1 MFYKSYQRIRADLDG
16 ERITV
21 AQIVNHH
28 LGKIEEYNPNLNAF
42 LEVFKEEALTK
53 AEQIDFKLRQGT
65 AGRLA
70 GLVLGIKD
78 LFCLKG
84 HVVSCSSKILEGF
97 ESQITAT
104 PIQRLIDEDA
114 IVIGRQNCDEFAMG
128 SSNENSAFGLVKNG
142 ANQSCVPGGS
152 SGGSAVGV
160 QTDMCHISLGSDTG
174 GSVRQPAAFCG
185 VYGLKPTY
193 SRISR
198 YGLTAYSSSF
208 DCVGILSKS
217 IADAELILEIIAGND
232 ERDTTSSREKVP
244 YYSKSTINSNKFK
257 IAYFPEINEA
267 EGIAKSVSQMMDQTM
282 SNLKA
287 SGHFLE
293 KVSFPYLEYL
303 LPTYYILTSAEASA
317 NLARFDGVRYGFRD
331 FSISNLESMYKKS
344 RTNGFGP
351 EVLRRILLGT
361 FVLSSSYHDAFYTKA
376 QKVRH
381 LIKDYTDDI
390 LKDYDFIISPT
401 TATTAFEIN
410 SKTNNPVEMYLSDLF
425 TVQASVAGI
434 PAISIPAGKDQ
445 NDMPIGLQVMAASF
459 EEEKLFSFAKSFEIM
474 RYI

>member
-16 ERITV
+16 KRITV

-28 LGKIEEYNPNLNAF
+28 LGKIEEHNPSLNAF

-53 AEQIDFKLRQGT
+53 AVQIDLKLNQGI

-70 GLVLGIKD
+70 GLVIGIKD
-78 LFCLKG
+78 LFCLQD
-84 HVVSCSSKILEGF
+84 HIVSCSSKILEGF

-104 PIQRLIDEDA
+104 PIQRLLDEDA

-142 ANQSCVPGGS
+142 VNQSCVPGGS

-160 QTDMCHISLGSDTG
+160 QTDMCQISLGSDTG

-232 ERDTTSSREKVP
+232 ERDSTSSREKVP
-244 YYSKSTINSNKFK
+244 SFSKSTIKSNRYK
-257 IAYFPEINEA
+257 IAYFTEINEA
-267 EGIAKSVSQMMDQTM
+267 EGIANSVSRMMNQTM
-282 SNLKA
+282 SSLKA
-287 SGHFLE
+287 SGHLLE

-331 FSISNLESMYKKS
+331 LSISDLESMYKKS

-376 QKVRH
+376 QKVRQ
-381 LIKDYTDDI
+381 LIKHYTDDI

-410 SKTNNPVEMYLSDLF
+410 SKTINPVEMYLSDLF

-434 PAISIPAGKDQ
+434 PAISIPAGEDE
-445 NDMPIGLQVMAASF
+445 NNMPIGLQVMAASF
-459 EEEKLFSFAKSFEIM
+459 EEEKLFSFSKSIKTM
-474 RYI
+474 

>member
-1 MFYKSYQRIRADLDG
+1 MFYKSYQQIRADLDG
-16 ERITV
+16 HRITV
-21 AQIVNHH
+21 VQIVNHH
-28 LGKIEEYNPNLNAF
+28 LGKIEEKNPNLNAF
-42 LEVFKEEALTK
+42 LEVYREESITK
-53 AEQIDFKLRQGT
+53 AAQIDLKLKQGT

-70 GLVLGIKD
+70 GLVVGIKD

-84 HVVSCSSKILEGF
+84 HLVSCSSKILEDF

-104 PIQRLIDEDA
+104 PIQRLLDEDA

-142 ANQSCVPGGS
+142 ANPSRVPGGS

-160 QTDMCHISLGSDTG
+160 QTDMCQISLGSDTG

-208 DCVGILSKS
+208 DCVGVFSKS
-217 IADAELILEIIAGND
+217 ISDAELILEIIAGSD
-232 ERDTTSSREKVP
+232 EQDATSSRKKVP
-244 YYSKSTINSNKFK
+244 YYSQSFIKLNRYK
-257 IAYFPEINEA
+257 IAYFAEINEA
-267 EGIAKSVSQMMDQTM
+267 EGIANSVSQMMSQTM

-287 SGHFLE
+287 SGHLLE
-293 KVSFPYLEYL
+293 QVSFPYLEYL

-331 FSISNLESMYKKS
+331 LEISNLDSMYKKS
-344 RTNGFGP
+344 RTNGFGS

-376 QKVRH
+376 QKVRR

-390 LKDYDFIISPT
+390 LKEYDFIISPT
-401 TATTAFEIN
+401 TATTAFKIN
-410 SKTNNPVEMYLSDLF
+410 SKTVNPVEMYLSDLF

-434 PAISIPAGKDQ
+434 PAISIPMGKDQ
-445 NDMPIGLQVMAASF
+445 NAMPIGLQVMAASF
-459 EEEKLFSFAKSFEIM
+459 EEEKLFSFAKSFKPK
-474 RYI
+474 